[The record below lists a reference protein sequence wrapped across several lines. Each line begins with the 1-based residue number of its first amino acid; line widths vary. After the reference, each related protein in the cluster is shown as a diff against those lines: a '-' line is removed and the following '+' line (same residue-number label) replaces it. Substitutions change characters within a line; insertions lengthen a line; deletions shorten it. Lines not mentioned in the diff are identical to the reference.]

1 MGLHEKQNRAVK
13 ELGDAINTAIE
24 NSPVV
29 ADALEHLRRL
39 GYEADLNV
47 KLEIRLQEVEEP
59 EEEAPEAVELELTEE
74 DRRTLRR
81 MKIKVDD

>member
-1 MGLHEKQNRAVK
+1 MGLHEKQNKAVQ

-24 NSPVV
+24 KSPIV

-59 EEEAPEAVELELTEE
+59 IEETPDAVELELTEE

-81 MKIKVDD
+81 MKIRVDD

>member
-1 MGLHEKQNRAVK
+1 MGLHEKQNRAVQ
-13 ELGDAINTAIE
+13 ELGDAINSAIE
-24 NSPVV
+24 NSPIV

-59 EEEAPEAVELELTEE
+59 IQETLETVELELTED

-81 MKIKVDD
+81 MKIRVDD